1 MKEIRSEVKK
11 PIQGF
16 YNKAMDNLL
25 RRVFELMLA
34 GGALSQSENEV
45 RSTNAKHQFESLSKT
60 NDEKSN
66 RDRWKM
72 IRYLKE
78 SGRITGL
85 VSKIFMRFRPIWMD
99 FETTQDSGLGRPR
112 SKKFSIIKD
121 TPFI

>member
-45 RSTNAKHQFESLSKT
+45 RSTNAKHQFENLSKT

-66 RDRWKM
+66 RDRRMENDSIFERKWTNNRTGFKNFHE
-72 IRYLKE
+72 ISSYLD
-78 SGRITGL
+78 G
-85 VSKIFMRFRPIWMD
+85 F
-99 FETTQDSGLGRPR
+99 
-112 SKKFSIIKD
+112 
-121 TPFI
+121 